1 MLPAHR
7 NVRGAGGPLDSAR
20 HYRNDVEAFL
30 RGGEWAGMQQ
40 NQVESN
46 RINLETYFGGPNPF
60 WLDLRGGRIQKNPKE
75 SILN

>member
-1 MLPAHR
+1 MVR
-7 NVRGAGGPLDSAR
+7 NATETTLKLFWVAGM
-20 HYRNDVEAFL
+20 V
-30 RGGEWAGMQQ
+30 GMQQ